1 MKEYIRK
8 TIYLILAAGFFAVP
22 CFWAPARD
30 YAPGLAVITGIIFA
44 VAWGNPF
51 KEYTSK
57 FTSTLLGATIVGMGF
72 GMDLIKVLQA
82 GANGIIYTIIGICAG
97 IGLGVLVGKWLKLS
111 RDTMYLISVGTS
123 ICGGSAIAAA
133 APVLKAKAHDVAIAS
148 ATVFTLNAV
157 ALLVFPAVGHAL
169 DFTQNQFGYWAALAI
184 HDTSSVVGAGFQYG
198 PQALEIATTVKLARA
213 LWIVPVTLFLSCCV
227 APVAEGEKR
236 AVKFKVPWFI
246 PGFLIAAAIVTWLP
260 ELFGTESGISKGIV
274 TGGKY
279 LKDISKFVMVT
290 TLFLIGSNL
299 SREKLKEL
307 GFKPV
312 LHGVILWI
320 ILSVGWCAAIAAGLV
335 NCKG

>member
-8 TIYLILAAGFFAVP
+8 TVYLLIAAGFFAVP
-22 CFWAPARD
+22 CFWAPAKD
-30 YAPGLAVITGIIFA
+30 YAPGLAVFTGIIFA
-44 VAWGNPF
+44 VTWGNPF

-57 FTSTLLGATIVGMGF
+57 FPSTPLGATIVGMGF
-72 GMDLIKVLQA
+72 GMDLVKVLQA
-82 GANGIIYTIIGICAG
+82 GANGIIYTIIGIAAG
-97 IGLGVLVGKWLKLS
+97 IGLGVLVGKWLKLN

-184 HDTSSVVGAGFQYG
+184 HDTSSVVGAGLQYG
-198 PQALEIATTVKLARA
+198 PDALEIATTVKLARA

-312 LHGVILWI
+312 LHGIILWI

-335 NCKG
+335 SCKG

>member
-1 MKEYIRK
+1 MKEIIRK
-8 TIYLILAAGFFAVP
+8 TVYLLLAGAFFAVP
-22 CFWAPARD
+22 CFWKPARD
-30 YAPGLAVITGIIFA
+30 YAPGLAVISGIIFA

-57 FTSTLLGATIVGMGF
+57 HTSTLLGATIVGMGF
-72 GMDLIKVLQA
+72 GMNLLDVLQA

-184 HDTSSVVGAGFQYG
+184 HDTSSVVGAGVQYG
-198 PQALEIATTVKLARA
+198 EQALEVATTVKLARA
-213 LWIVPVTLFLSCCV
+213 LWIVPVTLFLSFFV

-260 ELFGTESGISKGIV
+260 GLMGKGAVSEYIV
-274 TGGKY
+274 TGGQW
-279 LKDISKFVMVT
+279 LKNISKFVMVT

-307 GFKPV
+307 GLKPV
-312 LHGVILWI
+312 IHGVILWV
-320 ILSVGWCAAIAAGLV
+320 ILSVLWCCAIAAGWV

>member
-1 MKEYIRK
+1 
-8 TIYLILAAGFFAVP
+8 
-22 CFWAPARD
+22 
-30 YAPGLAVITGIIFA
+30 
-44 VAWGNPF
+44 
-51 KEYTSK
+51 
-57 FTSTLLGATIVGMGF
+57 
-72 GMDLIKVLQA
+72 
-82 GANGIIYTIIGICAG
+82 
-97 IGLGVLVGKWLKLS
+97 
-111 RDTMYLISVGTS
+111 
-123 ICGGSAIAAA
+123 
-133 APVLKAKAHDVAIAS
+133 
-148 ATVFTLNAV
+148 
-157 ALLVFPAVGHAL
+157 
-169 DFTQNQFGYWAALAI
+169 
-184 HDTSSVVGAGFQYG
+184 
-198 PQALEIATTVKLARA
+198 

-312 LHGVILWI
+312 LHGIILWI

-335 NCKG
+335 SCKG

>member
-1 MKEYIRK
+1 MKEIIRK
-8 TIYLILAAGFFAVP
+8 TFYLLLAAAFFAVP
-22 CFWAPARD
+22 CFWKPARD
-30 YAPGLAVITGIIFA
+30 YAPGLAVIAGIIFA
-44 VAWGNPF
+44 VTWGNPF

-72 GMDLIKVLQA
+72 GMDLMEVLKA
-82 GANGIIYTIIGICAG
+82 GANGIVYTIIGISAG

-184 HDTSSVVGAGFQYG
+184 HDTSSVVGAGVQYG
-198 PQALEIATTVKLARA
+198 EKALEVATTVKLARA
-213 LWIVPVTLFLSCCV
+213 LWIVPVTLFLSFFV

-260 ELFGTESGISKGIV
+260 DLLGNEKAAACV
-274 TGGKY
+274 TDGGKW
-279 LKDISKFVMVT
+279 LKNISKFVMIT

-307 GFKPV
+307 GLRPV
-312 LHGVILWI
+312 LQGAILWI
-320 ILSVGWCAAIAAGLV
+320 ILSAAWCSAIALGWV
-335 NCKG
+335 NCSK